1 MYGVYSWNAG
11 AASASILADV
21 VRLLTGGDVAGCSAA
36 CNKSASS
43 VAGVGAGSWVAVD
56 AGYGVIRHAG
66 LAAGPGV
73 TARAS
78 ISAGGRLQLTV
89 VDGWD
94 AGPHTA
100 THQANAADVSLLLSA
115 AGSVSFLA
123 GDGVLL
129 LAASDWSLWAI
140 AAEVKRDGP
149 AMSGAPLK
157 SGAILIGSGGA
168 HYMARLKTPGSA
180 GETANAYVAVQSA
193 FGSLSGSSARDQLE
207 RLYLPMAP
215 ATVTFSQV
223 PVEELNGV
231 LLVGGYAQSGDTV
244 AVDPADTFQVVKSGA
259 SLFAVL
265 KA

>member
-129 LAASDWSLWAI
+129 LASSDWSLWAI

>member
-1 MYGVYSWNAG
+1 MYGVYSWNVG

-21 VRLLTGGDVAGCSAA
+21 VRLLNGGDVAGCSSA
-36 CNKSASS
+36 CNKPASV
-43 VAGVGAGSWVAVD
+43 VAGVGAGSWAAVD

-73 TARAS
+73 TARLS
-78 ISAGGRLQLTV
+78 ISGAGRLQLTV

-100 THQANAADVSLLLSA
+100 THQATAADVSLLLSA

-129 LAASDWSLWAI
+129 LASSDWSLWAI

-149 AMSGAPLK
+149 AMAGAPLK
-157 SGAILIGSGGA
+157 SGAVLVGSGGA

-180 GETANAYVAVQSA
+180 GETTNAYVAIQSA

-215 ATVTFSQV
+215 ATVAFSQV
-223 PVEELNGV
+223 PVEELQGV
-231 LLVGGYAQSGDTV
+231 MLVGGYAQSGDTV
-244 AVDPADTFQVVKSGA
+244 AVDPSDVYQVVKAGA
-259 SLFAVL
+259 FLFVVL
-265 KA
+265 KV

>member
-1 MYGVYSWNAG
+1 MYGVYSWVAG

-21 VRLLTGGDVAGCSAA
+21 VRLITGGDVAGTSAA
-36 CNKSASS
+36 CNKAASS
-43 VAGVGAGSWVAVD
+43 VAGVGAGAWSAID
-56 AGYGVIRHAG
+56 AGYGVVRHAG

-73 TARAS
+73 TARLS
-78 ISAGGRLQLTV
+78 ISAGSRLQLTV

-100 THQANAADVSLLLSA
+100 THQANASDVSLLLSA

-129 LAASDWSLWAI
+129 LASSDWSVWAI

-149 AMSGAPLK
+149 AMTGAAAK

-180 GETANAYVAVQSA
+180 GETANAYVSVQSA

-215 ATVTFSQV
+215 ATVSYSQV
-223 PVEELNGV
+223 PVEELQGV
-231 LLVGGYAQSGDTV
+231 SLVGGYAQSGDTV
-244 AVDPADTFQVVKSGA
+244 AVDPADTYQVVKSGA
-259 SLFAVL
+259 NLFAVL